1 MPEIF
6 SSTMFRPFYSLFRS
20 GTSNAFSG
28 DTGRNHR
35 GYTLTRGI
43 IISSEDLK
51 KSLWEKGYFFQFN
64 PQTISDNK
72 ATAYEVRPYAGLPY
86 NDYNWSNGGERIIS
100 FQLFLDDTPQSH
112 IASFR
117 PDVLADQI
125 DKTSTNKNAFQWT
138 SSGAYSR
145 TRAHERGVLDKVELL
160 QSFLYPAPVDNEETP
175 KFAQGGVVSM
185 NQFRPPATLV
195 FALGP
200 IYLEGVLKS
209 APVNYTLF
217 DSDLT
222 PIRATVDVEI
232 GVFEYQSLTHI
243 MIPEK

>member
-1 MPEIF
+1 MLTEELLL
-6 SSTMFRPFYSLFRS
+6 SLI
-20 GTSNAFSG
+20 
-28 DTGRNHR
+28 H
-35 GYTLTRGI
+35 I
-43 IISSEDLK
+43 C
-51 KSLWEKGYFFQFN
+51 
-64 PQTISDNK
+64 
-72 ATAYEVRPYAGLPY
+72 
-86 NDYNWSNGGERIIS
+86 

-112 IASFR
+112 IATFR

-125 DKTSTNKNAFQWT
+125 DGTSTNKNAFQWT

-232 GVFEYQSLTHI
+232 GVFELSLIHI
-243 MIPEK
+243 LNCLFRLSRCTTERKCSLSYSRGSDSCPQIILHSIFPAKRNSQFPTELPVMAGILFQ